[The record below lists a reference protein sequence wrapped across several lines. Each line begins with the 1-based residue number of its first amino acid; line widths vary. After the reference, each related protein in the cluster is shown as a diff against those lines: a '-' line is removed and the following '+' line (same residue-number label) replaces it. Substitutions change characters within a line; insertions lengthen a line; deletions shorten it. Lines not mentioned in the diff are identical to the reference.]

1 MILKAI
7 LGAQIFVVMLVL
19 LGLSFSS
26 CEEVESLTD
35 VKFNATFGGDI
46 RIVIEDCGQVGE
58 GRVDD
63 LGCSFSG
70 SIPVNL
76 RSDPDVD
83 KYYSDLKDFDILGVT
98 GEVKSVSGGPVII
111 NGTLS
116 ISAGQMKASW
126 IIDNFTVESGARITL
141 DNANGQWDTVNK
153 ILDSKKDF
161 TISID
166 GKSDKGNV
174 SFVIY
179 VEIRTKVTAN
189 PL

>member
-1 MILKAI
+1 MTSKAI

-26 CEEVESLTD
+26 CDKIESLAD
-35 VKFNATFGGDI
+35 VEFNATFGGDI
-46 RIVIEDCGQVGE
+46 MIAIEDCEQVGD

-63 LGCSFSG
+63 LGCSFSE
-70 SIPVNL
+70 SILVNL

-83 KYYSDLKDFDILGVT
+83 KYYSNLKDFDILGVT
-98 GEVKSVSGGPVII
+98 GEVKSVVRGPVII

-153 ILDSKKDF
+153 ILDSKKNF

-166 GKSDKGNV
+166 GKSDKSNV

-179 VEIRTKVTAN
+179 VEVETKVTAN